1 MTTPP
6 DLIRQSDLLNQLV
19 LDRST
24 METLGRVEVMWMYPS
39 AHRVLGFVCKAGSFG
54 TKKTAFRLA
63 QISTLGSNGILTHN
77 QPEETDAT
85 KVRQLESLLQCEV
98 WSDTGNKSGKI
109 IDYLFSLRTGEI
121 SCYLLASSG
130 WAGIAGDLYQ
140 LPPSQ
145 ILSLGRRRVLV
156 TESVAQNLAVYQTGI
171 KQTLAKAKAV
181 LQEDYG
187 QATEELRSLS
197 QQAQTVTEQ
206 AKGRLQS
213 LTGQFKERARSLS
226 QQAQAT
232 IQTFNEQLQEDAQT
246 IVEQTRE
253 NRQQITDRMKERTQ
267 TFGEQFGDSLQ
278 ILGEQVEDGIQT
290 LTVQAKEILEPT
302 SADSPTLADEL
313 DTPFPS
319 ASEDA
324 AKQSSVPDSYQPSP
338 ESFSAAPS
346 ATPSE
351 VADLD
356 DDAPWIDDEPWI
368 ADESIAPPTPIKA
381 PQSRIEPLPST
392 QPDSKTDDLDDDD
405 EPWI

>member
-54 TKKTAFRLA
+54 AKKTAFRLA
-63 QISTLGSNGILTHN
+63 QISTLGANGILTHN

-140 LPPSQ
+140 LPPAQ

-156 TESVAQNLAVYQTGI
+156 TESVAHNLAAYQTGI

-226 QQAQAT
+226 QQAQET
-232 IQTFNEQLQEDAQT
+232 IQSINEQLQEDAQT
-246 IVEQTRE
+246 IAGQTRE
-253 NRQQITDRMKERTQ
+253 NSQQLTERMKERTQ
-267 TFGEQFGDSLQ
+267 TFSAQFGDSIQ
-278 ILGEQVEDGIQT
+278 ILTEQVEDGIQT

-302 SADSPTLADEL
+302 LTDEL
-313 DTPFPS
+313 DTRSS
-319 ASEDA
+319 APEDIE
-324 AKQSSVPDSYQPSP
+324 KQSSIPDSQLSP
-338 ESFSAAPS
+338 DFSPTPAIPPE
-346 ATPSE
+346 AT
-351 VADLD
+351 DLD
-356 DDAPWIDDEPWI
+356 DDAPWIDDEPWDMDEAI
-368 ADESIAPPTPIKA
+368 ASPTSIKPPQPGT
-381 PQSRIEPLPST
+381 EPLAST
-392 QPDSKTDDLDDDD
+392 QSNAPATDLDDDD

>member
-54 TKKTAFRLA
+54 AKKTAFRLA
-63 QISTLGSNGILTHN
+63 QISTLGANGILTHN
-77 QPEETDAT
+77 QPEATDAT

-156 TESVAQNLAVYQTGI
+156 TESIAQNLAAYQTGI

-226 QQAQAT
+226 QQAQET
-232 IQTFNEQLQEDAQT
+232 IQSINEQLQEDAQT
-246 IVEQTRE
+246 IAGQTRE
-253 NRQQITDRMKERTQ
+253 NSQQLTERMKERTQ
-267 TFGEQFGDSLQ
+267 TFSAQFGDSIQ
-278 ILGEQVEDGIQT
+278 ILTEQVEDGIQT
-290 LTVQAKEILEPT
+290 LTVQAKEILEP
-302 SADSPTLADEL
+302 ALADEL
-313 DTPFPS
+313 DTHPS
-319 ASEDA
+319 APKDTA
-324 AKQSSVPDSYQPSP
+324 TQSSVPDSQPSSGTVSAPPTIPP
-338 ESFSAAPS
+338 E
-346 ATPSE
+346 AT
-351 VADLD
+351 DLD
-356 DDAPWIDDEPWI
+356 DDAPWIDDEPWDM
-368 ADESIAPPTPIKA
+368 DEAIAPPTPINP
-381 PQSRIEPLPST
+381 PQPETEPLAST
-392 QPDSKTDDLDDDD
+392 QSGSPADDLDDD

>member
-63 QISTLGSNGILTHN
+63 QISTLGANGILTHN

-121 SCYLLASSG
+121 SSYLLASSG

-140 LPPSQ
+140 LPPAQ

-232 IQTFNEQLQEDAQT
+232 IQTFNEQLQEEAQT

-253 NRQQITDRMKERTQ
+253 NSQQLTERMKERTQ
-267 TFGEQFGDSLQ
+267 TIGEQFGDSLQ

-290 LTVQAKEILEPT
+290 LTVQAKEILDPVLTDDLDSTIPPPT
-302 SADSPTLADEL
+302 VSKETNQPDIP
-313 DTPFPS
+313 DTQQPF
-319 ASEDA
+319 
-324 AKQSSVPDSYQPSP
+324 SV
-338 ESFSAAPS
+338 APS
-346 ATPSE
+346 DASQ
-351 VADLD
+351 VD

-381 PQSRIEPLPST
+381 PLSRTEPLPST

>member
-121 SCYLLASSG
+121 NCYLLASSG

-140 LPPSQ
+140 LPPAQ

-246 IVEQTRE
+246 IVGQTRE
-253 NRQQITDRMKERTQ
+253 NSQQLTERMKERTQ
-267 TFGEQFGDSLQ
+267 TFSAQFGDSIQ
-278 ILGEQVEDGIQT
+278 ILTEQVEDGIQT

-302 SADSPTLADEL
+302 LADEL
-313 DTPFPS
+313 DTLS
-319 ASEDA
+319 APEDA
-324 AKQSSVPDSYQPSP
+324 AKQSSVPDSHQASP
-338 ESFSAAPS
+338 ETFSTAPS
-346 ATPSE
+346 AIPSE
-351 VADLD
+351 ATDLD

-368 ADESIAPPTPIKA
+368 ADESIAPPTPIKP
-381 PQSRIEPLPST
+381 PQPTTELPAST
-392 QPDSKTDDLDDDD
+392 QPDSKVDDLDDD

>member
-63 QISTLGSNGILTHN
+63 QISTLGANGILTHN
-77 QPEETDAT
+77 HPEETDAT

-121 SCYLLASSG
+121 TCYLLASSG

-156 TESVAQNLAVYQTGI
+156 TENVAQNLAVYQTGI

-213 LTGQFKERARSLS
+213 LTGQVKERARSLS

-232 IQTFNEQLQEDAQT
+232 IQTFNEQLQEEAQT
-246 IVEQTRE
+246 IVGQTRE
-253 NRQQITDRMKERTQ
+253 NSQQLTERMKERTQ
-267 TFGEQFGDSLQ
+267 TFSAQFGDSLQ
-278 ILGEQVEDGIQT
+278 ILTEQVEDGIQT

-302 SADSPTLADEL
+302 LADEL
-313 DTPFPS
+313 DTRPS
-319 ASEDA
+319 TPEDA
-324 AKQSSVPDSYQPSP
+324 AKQSSVPNSHQPSP
-338 ESFSAAPS
+338 ETLS
-346 ATPSE
+346 ATPSTTPSE
-351 VADLD
+351 ATDLD

-368 ADESIAPPTPIKA
+368 DDDSIALSTPIKS
-381 PQSRIEPLPST
+381 PQPRIEPLPST
-392 QPDSKTDDLDDDD
+392 QPDSKTDDLDDD